1 MYHWRDGWY
10 FQRFENGDVE
20 IKRIPPGKQG
30 SGFGEGE
37 ADLGITIPAEE
48 WVSIVH
54 VMLPP
59 DTPAGAFYQVRA
71 MHLGEPLQPV
81 DEFVVMDD
89 GRIVPKPEYDQ
100 RKADGTPAEARGVP
114 QESDA

>member
-54 VMLPP
+54 AMLPQNSIDHHIILALHHGDELSSIP
-59 DTPAGAFYQVRA
+59 DRPGPASEGS
-71 MHLGEPLQPV
+71 
-81 DEFVVMDD
+81 VVMA
-89 GRIVPKPEYDQ
+89 GLHPEFD
-100 RKADGTPAEARGVP
+100 PE
-114 QESDA
+114 